1 MIRACGTLVEYTRF
15 QNWRVSVALKKK
27 EKKKERKNVYQRC
40 NSRSCL
46 NLPVIAA
53 NDEPPQVT

>member
-15 QNWRVSVALKKK
+15 QDWRVSVTLKKK
-27 EKKKERKNVYQRC
+27 KKNVYQRC